1 MRPTLVHRPAGALPH
16 ARNARQRGRASM
28 AEIRR
33 IKDSEGETVATLWD
47 EDSRTGIDGAPLPV
61 RGRRNIARM
70 LDIASWHD
78 RQLCLVAV
86 EQERIVGFGCASIV
100 AGTGLLPGLIGEI
113 DAFYVTPNA
122 RGQGTSRTLAQATVA
137 ELRARGAGVI
147 HNLVCIEDDEAQ
159 AFWQAQGF
167 ERDMVCLS
175 LYERSEAR

>member
-1 MRPTLVHRPAGALPH
+1 
-16 ARNARQRGRASM
+16 M

-33 IKDSEGETVATLWD
+33 IADGEGETVAELWD
-47 EDSRTGIDGAPLPV
+47 EQNRTGIDGCPLSE

-70 LDIASWHD
+70 LDIAAWHE

-86 EQERIVGFGCASIV
+86 EDGQLVGFACASID
-100 AGTGLLPGLIGEI
+100 AGTGLLPGLVGEI
-113 DAFYVTPNA
+113 DALYVTPQA
-122 RGQGTSRTLAQATVA
+122 RGRGTSSALATAAVA
-137 ELRARGAGVI
+137 ELRSRGVGTI

-175 LYERSEAR
+175 LYETS

>member
-1 MRPTLVHRPAGALPH
+1 
-16 ARNARQRGRASM
+16 M

-33 IKDSEGETVATLWD
+33 IRDGEGEAVAALWD
-47 EDSRTGIDGAPLPV
+47 ESARMTVDGGPLSE

-70 LDIASWHD
+70 LDIAAWHE

-86 EQERIVGFGCASIV
+86 EHEQIVGFACASV
-100 AGTGLLPGLIGEI
+100 AAGTSLVPGLMGEI
-113 DAFYVTPNA
+113 DALYVTPPA
-122 RGQGTSRTLAQATVA
+122 RGRGTSAALAQAAVA

-147 HNLVCIEDDEAQ
+147 HNLVCIEDDQAQ

-175 LYERSEAR
+175 LYERS